1 MRKEM
6 QRRFMLLYRHFRLKK
21 YGEPIPKPKREGED
35 EIEDMFKDDTDMLA
49 KIQSMLNKNF
59 DMEAIAEAKRSDE
72 VDEISDFGSEE
83 NDNKNDD
90 ATKVLK
96 TK

>member
-1 MRKEM
+1 
-6 QRRFMLLYRHFRLKK
+6 MLLYRHFRLKK
-21 YGEPIPKPKREGED
+21 YGEPIPKPKRQGED

-96 TK
+96 NK